1 MASVLIH
8 TCCGPCL
15 IYPYLQ
21 LKSQGYEV
29 FSYFY
34 NPNIHPYK
42 EYIRRLQ
49 TWESYVNDE
58 EIAHEAGEYQPE
70 AYFRAVSFHEFDRCL
85 FCYSLRL
92 GEAALKASEMGMDY
106 FTSTLLVSRYQ
117 DHGAVVRVGES
128 MGEVFEVPFLYID
141 FREGY
146 YEGVEKS
153 RQLSM
158 YRQWYC
164 GCLYSERERV
174 IEKEE
179 KWRKGE
185 RKNES

>member
-1 MASVLIH
+1 MLRVLIH

-21 LKSQGYEV
+21 LKTLGHEV

-34 NPNIHPYK
+34 NPNIHPYE
-42 EYIRRLQ
+42 EYIKRLQ
-49 TWESYVNDE
+49 AWESYVKDE
-58 EIAHEAGEYQPE
+58 EIAYEAGEYQPE
-70 AYFRAVSFHEFDRCL
+70 VYFRAVSFHEFDRCL

-92 GEAALKASEMGMDY
+92 GEAASKASEIGMDY
-106 FTSTLLVSRYQ
+106 FTTTLLVSRYQ
-117 DHGAVVRVGES
+117 DHEAVVRAGES
-128 MGEVFEVPFLYID
+128 MGEVFGVPFLYLD

-146 YEGVEKS
+146 YEGVQKS
-153 RQLSM
+153 RELSM

-174 IEKEE
+174 IEKT
-179 KWRKGE
+179 E
-185 RKNES
+185 RKRKREIKKE